1 MRIVIWLQLLA
12 LVAAQLA
19 PRAHKAAATK
29 HNNAPSKV
37 HAKTTAKPVHVK
49 VTTAPKSITKEAHK
63 PVKSVKP
70 VKPEKPVKP
79 VKPEKPG
86 KPVKPG
92 KPSKHTKEPKPTKT
106 KGHGPKPG
114 KTTKEAHTII
124 TSETPET
131 ADDASTSFTTSA
143 NVTESASSSESDIT
157 QNAAVKSTTAKTKKP
172 LKTRKSTSIATASLQ
187 NNADIGDTTTT
198 LDSMSSSTTTTTTT
212 ADMTTSPSPSPT
224 IPPCTSYSIRR
235 EWRDLSTTQ
244 KQTYIDALATLR
256 KKESLYNQPSRYHD
270 FGYIHARYVE
280 LAHGLPIFLPWHRE
294 FLRQFEEEMQLI
306 NPTISVPYWDWGF
319 NADKPLTNTDMFSSG
334 LLSFG
339 TRGYANPPC
348 VVDGFC
354 GNWTDRDNQCLTRA
368 YNPTGLAFT
377 DDVDLAPAVFAGP
390 DFDSVSITIESAH
403 NQVHDYIGGS
413 NYPNRSGDMFPVDRS
428 TNDPIFFLHHAN
440 VDRLW
445 WSWQQNKPVEGKKYS
460 THASINDVLP
470 GLTYKNQKVDVKS
483 TLDSMGG
490 AQWCIVYAPH
500 SKGLPLTRS
509 SLNVGLSAFNSFS
522 QVKGT
527 GSNKQLVKHAP
538 KPVSQ
543 NWIKTN
549 AQRLNKNSKKMET
562 QIRTNEKYMAKITS
576 QFEKEMNAFF
586 KYNPQSNFAEAFQY
600 TIDNW
605 DWSPIKKAVP

>member
-1 MRIVIWLQLLA
+1 MRIVLWLQLLA
-12 LVAAQLA
+12 LVAAQLV
-19 PRAHKAAATK
+19 PRAQKAATTKHNAVSKLHSKTTVSAKAAQVKVSTAPKTITKAAAQ
-29 HNNAPSKV
+29 
-37 HAKTTAKPVHVK
+37 KP
-49 VTTAPKSITKEAHK
+49 I
-63 PVKSVKP
+63 KSVKP
-70 VKPEKPVKP
+70 LKPVKP
-79 VKPEKPG
+79 VKPEKPA
-86 KPVKPG
+86 KPVIAPKT
-92 KPSKHTKEPKPTKT
+92 TKKTAT
-106 KGHGPKPG
+106 KGHAPKPL
-114 KTTKEAHTII
+114 KTTTAIMTTEIPSND
-124 TSETPET
+124 TS
-131 ADDASTSFTTSA
+131 SSFSV
-143 NVTESASSSESDIT
+143 NVTESAIT
-157 QNAAVKSTTAKTKKP
+157 QKGALKSTATKTKTKTSR
-172 LKTRKSTSIATASLQ
+172 TRKSTIIDTAFQ
-187 NNADIGDTTTT
+187 NNADMDDA
-198 LDSMSSSTTTTTTT
+198 DSSSSTTTTETDSTSTTTTT
-212 ADMTTSPSPSPT
+212 ATTTTTGTTTSSTPSPT
-224 IPPCTSYSIRR
+224 TPPCTSYSIRR

-244 KQTYIDALATLR
+244 KQTYLDALAVLR
-256 KKESLYNQPSRYHD
+256 KKDSLYNQPSRYHD

-306 NPTISVPYWDWGF
+306 NPSISVPYWDWGF
-319 NADKPLTNTDMFSSG
+319 NADKPLSNTDMFSSG
-334 LLSFG
+334 PQSFG

-348 VVDGFC
+348 VVDGYC

-368 YNPTGLAFT
+368 YNPTGLSFT
-377 DDVDLAPAVFAGP
+377 DDVDLAPAVFAAP
-390 DFDSVSITIESAH
+390 DFDSVSATIESAH

-460 THASINDVLP
+460 AHASINDVLP

-483 TLDSMGG
+483 TLESNRG

-527 GSNKQLVKHAP
+527 GSGKQLVKRTQ
-538 KPVSQ
+538 KPVSL

-562 QIRTNEKYMAKITS
+562 QIRTNEKYMATITS

-605 DWSPIKKAVP
+605 DWTPIKKAAVKA